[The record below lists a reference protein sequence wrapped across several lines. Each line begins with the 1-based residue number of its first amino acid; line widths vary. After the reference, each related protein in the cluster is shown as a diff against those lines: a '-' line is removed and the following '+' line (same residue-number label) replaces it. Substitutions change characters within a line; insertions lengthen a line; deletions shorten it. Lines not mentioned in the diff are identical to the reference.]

1 LEKYFKKIFSTD
13 GWKHF
18 WGLPEIANFDEI
30 DWQKICKYSM
40 IYWGT
45 ILVGFASVWLF

>member
-1 LEKYFKKIFSTD
+1 LEKYFGKIFSAD

-18 WGLPEIANFDEI
+18 WGKPEIKPLDEI
-30 DWQKICKYSM
+30 DWDKICKYSM

-45 ILVGFASVWLF
+45 VLIWSIWLL